1 MEKDRIKGFEVGLDE
16 LARQNGMEFRFSE
29 ADIARAMP
37 LSSVMGD
44 KKKKKR
50 EKKRRRNR

>member
-1 MEKDRIKGFEVGLDE
+1 MEKDKIKGFEVGLDE
-16 LARQNGMEFRFSE
+16 LARQNGMEVTFSE

-37 LSSVMGD
+37 LSSIIGD

-50 EKKRRRNR
+50 DKKRRRNE